1 MPRNYPLTW
10 LFIIATV
17 SVDAAVLLSAAWGS
31 VLSDDSGLR
40 FYVWNYALP
49 AQFSCLAVWAIYGKT
64 HRLARGAWVTL
75 ACGLLLA
82 LTWATVEPA
91 FRVESISFSFI
102 QFFAVLGGVG
112 LLRACGVGAEKRDD
126 NHQHVRFP
134 LVEMFGWTMIVAL
147 WAFGLRLAGMNFIID
162 AYWWVWIATA
172 TVAPLVVTPVLYAR
186 LTLGAR
192 PFALMAVYLMALI
205 GYALGKRFMDGPL
218 PFWALSMAIT
228 QITYISAWWALVR
241 TDEVMQERRAV
252 TENSREKLKMSE
264 PPQEGETK

>member
-17 SVDAAVLLSAAWGS
+17 CVDAAVLLSAAWGS
-31 VLSDDSGLR
+31 VLTDDSGLR

-64 HRLARGAWVTL
+64 HRLAKAAWVTL

-82 LTWATVEPA
+82 LTWWTVEPA
-91 FRVESISFSFI
+91 FRVETISFNFI
-102 QFFAVLGGVG
+102 QFFAVLLGVA
-112 LLRACGVGAEKRDD
+112 LLRACGVGAEPATD
-126 NHQHVRFP
+126 QPESLRFS

-147 WAFGLRLAGMNFIID
+147 WSFALRLAGVNFIID

-172 TVAPLVVTPVLYAR
+172 AIAPLVVTPVLFANV
-186 LTLGAR
+186 TLGSR
-192 PFALMAVYLMALI
+192 PFGLLAVYLFALI
-205 GYALGKRFMDGPL
+205 AYAIGNRFMDGPL

-228 QITYISAWWALVR
+228 QITYISAWWAMLR
-241 TDEVMQERRAV
+241 TDEVMQERTAV
-252 TENSREKLKMSE
+252 TENARMKLSVYK
-264 PPQEGETK
+264 PHEGETEQ